1 MQPQRLILL
10 IALICATVGGPA
22 RSQEIRLAPTAIQ
35 LQKMW
40 SRGAGAENSA
50 DKGPV
55 RLATFPL
62 RLEDIAT
69 IIPMGM
75 TVSGHVTPSDHLYL
89 MPKESP
95 DRARQYDVVAVA
107 DGNVVN
113 IQWRPKGNPDPTV
126 HDREVDLK
134 VIVEHSPTCWSYVD
148 HLTQLDPAV
157 SKQIDPAIKPGQP
170 VSVRIPVKAGQPIGK
185 VGLQTFD
192 FALVD
197 AATTR
202 KGFVVAERFLDRDP
216 WKMHTVDPFDY
227 VEEPLKSQ
235 LLALESAEGGAAR
248 RANRL
253 RHRWPARGK
262 LVSGGNRR
270 LCGHEPSARLL
281 GRAFGVRLPS
291 HQPQNRGHF
300 HRRLRRR
307 GPSVLGKGKQPRPGD
322 NWPARWRGEVRVD
335 VGSNGSIRPAADSSG
350 CRHRAGSASCPGS
363 AGPETEM
370 RDFPQQDRLRRK
382 RFHQRRKDL
391 HTVMADGSA
400 YRPPSS
406 ANRLPLPASIISV
419 K

>member
-10 IALICATVGGPA
+10 IALICATVDGPA
-22 RSQEIRLAPTAIQ
+22 RSQEVRLAPTAIQ

-40 SRGAGAENSA
+40 SRGARAENSA

-89 MPKESP
+89 MPKELA
-95 DRARQYDVVAVA
+95 DKARQYDVVAVA
-107 DGNVVN
+107 DGYVVN

-126 HDREVDLK
+126 HDRDVDLK

-148 HLTQLDPAV
+148 HLTQLDPAL
-157 SKQIDPAIKPGQP
+157 SKQIEPAIKPGQP

-197 AATTR
+197 ATTTR
-202 KGFVVAERFLDRDP
+202 KGFVVPERFLDRDP

-235 LLALESAEGGAAR
+235 LLALNPRKAAPRGGQIDYDIDGRLVGNWYQEGTGDYAGMNRRLDYWVGHLALVYHHIDPQIVVISIGDYDGAAR
-248 RANRL
+248 QFWVKGNSPD
-253 RHRWPARGK
+253 PATIGPQDGVVKYELMWGRMGA
-262 LVSGGNRR
+262 SGQQQVRQDADAVQGVLLARYCPTGN
-270 LCGHEPSARLL
+270 
-281 GRAFGVRLPS
+281 
-291 HQPQNRGHF
+291 
-300 HRRLRRR
+300 
-307 GPSVLGKGKQPRPGD
+307 
-322 NWPARWRGEVRVD
+322 
-335 VGSNGSIRPAADSSG
+335 
-350 CRHRAGSASCPGS
+350 
-363 AGPETEM
+363 
-370 RDFPQQDRLRRK
+370 
-382 RFHQRRKDL
+382 
-391 HTVMADGSA
+391 
-400 YRPPSS
+400 
-406 ANRLPLPASIISV
+406 
-419 K
+419 